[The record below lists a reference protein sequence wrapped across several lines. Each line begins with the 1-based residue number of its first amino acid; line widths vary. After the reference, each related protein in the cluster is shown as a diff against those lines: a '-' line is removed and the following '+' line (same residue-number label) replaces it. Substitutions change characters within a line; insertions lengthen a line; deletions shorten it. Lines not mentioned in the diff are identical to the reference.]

1 MAATSPATPYQRP
14 PESLD
19 APDPAAPGYLG
30 THSPSPP
37 YEVGPAA
44 EEGAHPP
51 TSAGREPS
59 DELHPVYKVP
69 HLVGRLYTIVAEFEA
84 LFPGRKFTPDG
95 HLVGSIGEVIAA
107 HRYGLK
113 LYPAS
118 TLAHDAVAPDGRNV
132 EIKATQGRSV
142 AMRAEPEHLIVLH
155 LNKEGQAT
163 EVFNGPGFLAWERS
177 GAMQTNG
184 QRAISLFQLKKLM
197 QEVPEAQRLP
207 EREEA

>member
-1 MAATSPATPYQRP
+1 MATTAPATPYQIP

-30 THSPSPP
+30 THSPSPIYGVEP
-37 YEVGPAA
+37 EA
-44 EEGAHPP
+44 EEVAQPP
-51 TSAGREPS
+51 TSEGREPS
-59 DELHPVYKVP
+59 DEPHPIYKVP
-69 HLVGRLYTIVAEFEA
+69 HLVSRLYTIVAEFET

-118 TLAHDAVAPDGRNV
+118 TLAHDAAAPDGRNV
-132 EIKATQGRSV
+132 EIKATQGLSV

-155 LNKEGQAT
+155 LNKEGHAT
-163 EVFNGPGFLAWERS
+163 EVFNGPGVLAWERS
-177 GAMQTNG
+177 GAMQRNG

-197 QEVPEAQRLP
+197 QEVPQVQRLP
-207 EREEA
+207 ARDEA